1 MGYRDSPGVQE
12 RIPGRPRLAARPRAC
27 HPARVLLLPATAAA
41 SLPLERADGR
51 AVAGLALTAAPAAP
65 LGAAAPGFLH
75 PDELAGWAAAG
86 VEKRRDDYLRGRY
99 AAKLALDRAG
109 APGPAPARAI
119 LPGVFGQPVVR
130 GGDGWQ
136 VSIAHSGGRAAA
148 VAFPEAHPLGID
160 LEACEAGHAA
170 TLAREL
176 SPAEADWVATA
187 GLERVVALTALWA
200 AREALSKVLRTG
212 LMTSFGHFR
221 VAPPT
226 AAPGGWRAEYAEFP
240 QYQAALLPRPGFVLA
255 LALPRRTT
263 LPWPALSATVAGF

>member
-1 MGYRDSPGVQE
+1 MN
-12 RIPGRPRLAARPRAC
+12 
-27 HPARVLLLPATAAA
+27 LLPATAAA
-41 SLPLERADGR
+41 PLPLARADGR
-51 AVAGLALTAAPAAP
+51 AFAGLALTAAPAAA
-65 LGAAAPGFLH
+65 LGVAGADFLH
-75 PDELAGWAAAG
+75 PEELAAWAAAG

-130 GGDGWQ
+130 GGGGWQ
-136 VSIAHSGGRAAA
+136 VSLAHSGGRAAA
-148 VAFPEAHPLGID
+148 VAFPEEHPLGID
-160 LEACEAGHAA
+160 LEACDSGHAA
-170 TLAREL
+170 TLARDL

-187 GLERVVALTALWA
+187 GLDSLVALTALWA

-212 LMTSFGHFR
+212 LMTSFAHFR

-226 AAPGGWRAEYAEFP
+226 AVPGGWRAEYVEFP

-263 LPWPALSATVAGF
+263 LPWPELSATVTGF

>member
-1 MGYRDSPGVQE
+1 MP
-12 RIPGRPRLAARPRAC
+12 
-27 HPARVLLLPATAAA
+27 LLPATTATL
-41 SLPLERADGR
+41 LPLERADGR
-51 AVAGLALTAAPAAP
+51 ARAGLALSAAPAAS
-65 LGAAAPGFLH
+65 LAAAAPEFLH
-75 PDELAGWAAAG
+75 AEELAGWAAAG

-99 AAKLALDRAG
+99 AAKLALDQAG
-109 APGPAPARAI
+109 APGLAAARAI
-119 LPGVFGQPVVR
+119 VPGVFGQPVVR
-130 GGDGWQ
+130 GGGGWQ

-148 VAFPEAHPLGID
+148 IAFPEEQPLGID
-160 LEACEAGHAA
+160 LEACESGHAA

-212 LMTSFGHFR
+212 LMTSFAHFR
-221 VAPPT
+221 VAPPA
-226 AAPGGWRAEYAEFP
+226 AAPGGWRAEYPEFP

>member
-1 MGYRDSPGVQE
+1 M
-12 RIPGRPRLAARPRAC
+12 
-27 HPARVLLLPATAAA
+27 LLLPATTAA
-41 SLPLERADGR
+41 SLPLERAEGCT
-51 AVAGLALTAAPAAP
+51 VAGLAVTATPASA
-65 LGAAAPGFLH
+65 LGAAAAGFLH
-75 PDELAGWAAAG
+75 PEELASWAAAG

-99 AAKLALDRAG
+99 AAKLALERGG
-109 APGPAPARAI
+109 ALGAAPARAI
-119 LPGVFGQPVVR
+119 FPGVFGQPVIR

-148 VAFPEAHPLGID
+148 VAFPEEHPLGID
-160 LEACEAGHAA
+160 LEACETGHAA

-212 LMTSFGHFR
+212 LMTSFVHFR

-226 AAPGGWRAEYAEFP
+226 ATPGGWRAEYAEFP
-240 QYQAALLPRPGFVLA
+240 QYQAALVPGPGFVLA

-263 LPWPALSATVAGF
+263 LPWPTLSATVAGI